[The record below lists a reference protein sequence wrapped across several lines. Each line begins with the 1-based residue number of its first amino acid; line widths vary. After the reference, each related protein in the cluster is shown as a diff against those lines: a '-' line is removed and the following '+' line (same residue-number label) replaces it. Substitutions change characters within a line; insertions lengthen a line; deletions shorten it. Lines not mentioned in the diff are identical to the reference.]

1 MLKKIAF
8 LAVLALPAPA
18 LALDCSIYT
27 INQAFWDYKAAE
39 GTYELVYGT
48 FTNLRDGQH
57 SAADDMDTWTVTFE
71 GFRASA
77 KAFDKPL
84 VTEVTIFDPLFSDI
98 AGGGRPPLYLQEW
111 LPGSTGLVFLE
122 QTEAGYVAR
131 TELCR
136 PFIYYTEAEVET
148 ALNCLNGRRCP
159 KE

>member
-57 SAADDMDTWTVTFE
+57 SAADDMDTW
-71 GFRASA
+71 
-77 KAFDKPL
+77 PL